1 MILRYTLK
9 ERIVHWVA
17 GFVYVYLLLT
27 GLAFYTPKLYWLA
40 VALGGGTTS
49 REWHPWAGLVFVAAT
64 VFMYRMWAADM
75 RITDADRE
83 WSRAIGRYVRNE
95 DAHLPPVGRYNAGQ
109 KYFFW
114 LMFLGGALLLISG
127 VAMWFTASIPW
138 SLRWLRHAAVLVH
151 VSAGLAT
158 IGGFIIH
165 VYMGTAVVRGGFT
178 SIVRGEVSEEWARTH
193 HRMWKR

>member
-17 GFVYVYLLLT
+17 AFAYVYLLLT

-40 VALGGGTTS
+40 VALGGGATS
-49 REWHPWAGLVFVAAT
+49 REWHPWAGLVFMAAT
-64 VFMYRMWAADM
+64 VRMYLMWASDM
-75 RITDADRE
+75 RITEGDRA
-83 WSRAIGRYVRNE
+83 WSRAIGHYVRNE
-95 DAHLPPVGRYNAGQ
+95 DRNLPPVGRYNAGQ
-109 KYFFW
+109 KYLFW
-114 LMFLGGALLLISG
+114 LMFLGGALLLLSG
-127 VAMWFTASIPW
+127 VAMWFTESIPW
-138 SLRWLRHAAVLVH
+138 SLRWLRHLSVLVH
-151 VSAGLAT
+151 VSAALAT

-193 HRMWKR
+193 HPLWKR